1 MAKNRKSWRGIYEK
15 TLIKQDEVVYL
26 SLPLRHGDLREDGYV
41 FREYYYRTT
50 LATGDR
56 SVPLEHW
63 LSPESLKRMDIR
75 KAKQKKENTER
86 NRDFIKRYKSI
97 YGCSVCRY
105 KKSLS
110 ALHFHHMN
118 SKKLPLSKMHGYSRK
133 SVKEEMRKCILVC
146 ANCHSEIHDKEREEV
161 VHGHQEICR

>member
-1 MAKNRKSWRGIYEK
+1 MAKNRWHGKYEK
-15 TLIKQDEVVYL
+15 TFINQDEVIYL
-26 SLPLRHGDLREDGYV
+26 SLPLRHGDLREDGYS
-41 FREYYYRTT
+41 FIQYYYRTT
-50 LATGDR
+50 IATG
-56 SVPLEHW
+56 
-63 LSPESLKRMDIR
+63 
-75 KAKQKKENTER
+75 
-86 NRDFIKRYKSI
+86 
-97 YGCSVCRY
+97 GCSICRY

-161 VHGHQEICR
+161 